1 MFTVFVGQIPVVPLN
16 FAAISQET
24 SMERDTVEGCVR
36 EMLQALSR
44 SVQAKKNVE
53 FIFPSIGKLSI
64 KDSRVKMKFYKDF
77 LQDIDGSGALVNAM
91 RNVSLFIGNLCSLFP
106 PPPPKVFEWSD
117 SSPYT
122 NH

>member
-91 RNVSLFIGNLCSLFP
+91 RNVSLFIGNLCSLS
-106 PPPPKVFEWSD
+106 PPKYSNGLTAHLILITD
-117 SSPYT
+117 
-122 NH
+122 NL